1 MPQTNMP
8 KNQAKKSVPTKN
20 TPQTSRRRRAPRRS
34 ANKIL
39 PYHTAFIR
47 RDVIA
52 GNMSFPFPSPPLGK
66 SIRRVVLLALTN
78 SSSIGIWTYQDSKGD
93 RAIPS
98 FYPHKITLTDFKPSR
113 PITLKH
119 ITDEECD
126 TFFVEYYL

>member
-8 KNQAKKSVPTKN
+8 KNQVRKSGSTKN
-20 TPQTSRRRRAPRRS
+20 TPQTSQRRRASRRS
-34 ANKIL
+34 ANKSL

-47 RDVIA
+47 RSEVT
-52 GNMSFPFPSPPLGK
+52 GNTFPFPSPPLGK
-66 SIRRVVLLALTN
+66 SIRRVTILALTN
-78 SSSIGIWTYQDSKGD
+78 SSSIGIWSYEDSKGV

-113 PITLKH
+113 PIILKQ

>member
-1 MPQTNMP
+1 MP

-20 TPQTSRRRRAPRRS
+20 TPQPPRKRRASRRS
-34 ANKIL
+34 ANKT
-39 PYHTAFIR
+39 PPFHTAFVR

-52 GNMSFPFPSPPLGK
+52 SNTPFPFPSPPLGK
-66 SIRRVVLLALTN
+66 SIKRVVLLALTS
-78 SSSIGIWTYQDSKGD
+78 SSSIGIWTYHDSKGS

-98 FYPHKITLTDFKPSR
+98 FYPHKITLTDFKPSS
-113 PITLKH
+113 PVVLKQ